1 MTEQRS
7 SSRDTAVALKY
18 DGQRAPTVAASGMDE
33 VAEEIIRIAREHEVP
48 LYENAELAGIL
59 ARLDLDE
66 EIPETLY
73 RVIAEILAFAF
84 HLQGRTPQDA
94 GQDKPE
100 SP

>member
-1 MTEQRS
+1 MTDNNRS
-7 SSRDTAVALKY
+7 TTAHPRETAVALKY
-18 DGQRAPTVAASGMDE
+18 DGSRAPTVAASGMDE
-33 VAEEIIRIAREHEVP
+33 IAQEIIRIAREHEVP

-84 HLQGRTPQDA
+84 SLQGRTPGDV
-94 GQDKPE
+94 K
-100 SP
+100 